1 MMDEKGQS
9 RKDDERRRH
18 FRINDVISVVANP
31 IHIDKE
37 KSEEFAK
44 SIATSRAFPVMENQN
59 TDTTDDESVLPKD
72 PDNKKLYGMM
82 NELKAKLDFI
92 INHFMLEKEGLNE
105 PEKKFVNISASGV
118 RFTVDYAV
126 KEGEIIDIK
135 LLLPTYPP
143 VAVFAYGEVKR
154 AVLLEDGQYDI
165 ALEYLNMS
173 DSVKN
178 EIIQY
183 AFAQQRDSI
192 RRIKNI
198 ENNE

>member
-1 MMDEKGQS
+1 MMGEKEQS
-9 RKDDERRRH
+9 RKGDERRSH
-18 FRINDVISVVANP
+18 FRVDDVISVVANP

-44 SIATSRAFPVMENQN
+44 AIATSRAFPVMEGQS
-59 TDTTDDESVLPKD
+59 TDTADDESIVPKD
-72 PDNKKLYGMM
+72 PDNKKLYAMM
-82 NELKAKLDFI
+82 NELKEKLDFI
-92 INHFMLEKEGLNE
+92 INQFMLEKEGLNE
-105 PEKKFVNISASGV
+105 PEKKFVNISASGI
-118 RFTVDYAV
+118 RFTVDHVV
-126 KEGEIIDIK
+126 KEGEIMDIK

-154 AVLLEDGQYDI
+154 AVPIEDGKYDI
-165 ALEYLNMS
+165 ALEYLNMT

-183 AFAQQRDSI
+183 AFAQQRDLI
-192 RRIKNI
+192 RRIKDT